1 MSTRNTP
8 LNTPLPVAPFPSR
21 RLNRWAEIVWRVA
34 GSVDVRTKILGMVL
48 ALTTVLGLAVTLQV
62 RAVMTRIFAEE
73 LESRGVSVASD
84 LASRSI
90 DPILLNDTYA
100 LHQLL
105 RETVSNHPDAL
116 YAFVTDNEGQV
127 LAHTFGDAGFPA
139 GLLDAATL
147 KTATFTTHGD
157 IRHWVY
163 TSNEGIVH
171 EMIAPIMGGGA
182 GVVRLGLTETRLQ
195 AVVNTVTG
203 QMILTTLLVAL
214 AGIVAAMLLTWLLT
228 RPILDLVETTQ
239 EVGRGNLQARAPHWA
254 DDEIGALADAFN
266 QMVSDLDASRRAVA
280 EKEQARFLL
289 LKKLISA
296 QEEERKRIA
305 RELHDGVGQ
314 MLTSLMVGMR
324 TLQRRDEGDLAS
336 HQMDELCATAS
347 ETLEQVR
354 TLSRELRPSLLDD
367 LGLAAALERY
377 VGEFDRAHPDITVDL
392 HCDLPARLPGP
403 VETALYRIVQEAMTN
418 AARHGKASAISV
430 LVSRRANT
438 VQAIVE
444 DNGVGFDVEA
454 VRRRQSSVGI
464 FGMTERAELLG
475 GRLELESSSEGATV
489 YVEIPL

>member
-1 MSTRNTP
+1 MG
-8 LNTPLPVAPFPSR
+8 VAPFSSR
-21 RLNRWAEIVWRVA
+21 RLNRWASLAWRVA

-62 RAVMTRIFAEE
+62 RVVMTSVFAEE

-84 LASRSI
+84 LASRST

-116 YAFVTDNEGQV
+116 YAFVTDDRGNV
-127 LAHTFGDAGFPA
+127 VAHTFGDASFPS
-139 GLLDAATL
+139 GLLDTRMLADV
-147 KTATFTTHGD
+147 TANTHGD

-163 TSNEGIVH
+163 TSNEGTVH
-171 EMIAPIMGGGA
+171 EMIAPIMAGSA

-195 AVVNTVTG
+195 TVVNTVTG

-214 AGIVAAMLLTWLLT
+214 GGIIAAMILTWLLT
-228 RPILDLVETTQ
+228 RPILDLVATTK

-254 DDEIGALADAFN
+254 DDEIGTLADAFN
-266 QMVSDLDASRRAVA
+266 QMVSDLDTSRRAVA

-314 MLTSLMVGMR
+314 MLTSLMVGIR
-324 TLQRRDEGDLAS
+324 TMQRIDDADLNARR
-336 HQMDELCATAS
+336 MDELCTTAG

-377 VGEFDRAHPDITVDL
+377 AAEYARTHPGVNVDL
-392 HCDLPARLPGP
+392 HCDLPSRLPSP
-403 VETALYRIVQEAMTN
+403 IETALYRIVQEAMTN
-418 AARHGKASAISV
+418 AARHGRATTVSV
-430 LVSRRANT
+430 LISRRTNT

-444 DNGVGFDVEA
+444 DDGSGFDVES

-464 FGMTERAELLG
+464 FGMSERAELLG
-475 GRLELESSSEGATV
+475 GALDIESGPEGTTV

>member
-1 MSTRNTP
+1 MSTRNTS
-8 LNTPLPVAPFPSR
+8 LSTPLSVAPFPSR
-21 RLNRWAEIVWRVA
+21 RLNRWAEMVWRIA

-48 ALTTVLGLAVTLQV
+48 ALTTVFGLAVTLQV
-62 RAVMTRIFAEE
+62 RAVMTRVFMEE
-73 LESRGVSVASD
+73 LEGRGVSVASD

-100 LHQLL
+100 LHELL
-105 RETVSNHPDAL
+105 SETVNNHPDAW
-116 YAFVTDNEGQV
+116 YAFVLDRDNQV
-127 LAHTFGDAGFPA
+127 IAHTFGDAGFPA
-139 GLLDAATL
+139 DLLNPTLAVAAPNL
-147 KTATFTTHGD
+147 YGA

-163 TSNEGIVH
+163 ASNEGRVH
-171 EMIAPIMGGGA
+171 EMVAPIMGGSA
-182 GVVRLGLTETRLQ
+182 GVVRLGLTEARLQ

-214 AGIVAAMLLTWLLT
+214 AGIVAAMFLTWLLT

-254 DDEIGALADAFN
+254 DDEIGTLADAFN
-266 QMVSDLDASRRAVA
+266 QMVADLDASRRAVA

-324 TLQRRDEGDLAS
+324 TMQRSDDAALNQERME
-336 HQMDELCATAS
+336 ELCTTAG

-354 TLSRELRPSLLDD
+354 VLSRELRPSLLDD

-377 VGEFDRAHPDITVDL
+377 AGEFTRAHAAIAVDL
-392 HCDLPARLPGP
+392 HCDLPGRLPSTI
-403 VETALYRIVQEAMTN
+403 ETALYRIVQEAMTN
-418 AARHGKASAISV
+418 AARHGKATAVSV
-430 LVSRRANT
+430 LVSRRANS

-444 DNGVGFDVEA
+444 DNGAGFNVEA
-454 VRRRQSSVGI
+454 VRRQQSSVGI
-464 FGMTERAELLG
+464 FGMSERAELLG
-475 GRLELESSSEGATV
+475 GALDIESSPEGTTV

>member
-1 MSTRNTP
+1 MSTRPTALSGP
-8 LNTPLPVAPFPSR
+8 ASGAPFPSR
-21 RLNRWAEIVWRVA
+21 RLNRWAEMIWRVA

-73 LESRGVSVASD
+73 LENRGVSVASD
-84 LASRSI
+84 LASRSV

-105 RETVSNHPDAL
+105 RETVTNHPDAR
-116 YAFVTDNEGQV
+116 YAFVLDADGQV
-127 LAHTFGDAGFPA
+127 LVHTFGEDGFPA
-139 GLLDAATL
+139 GLLDPALDTAASTL
-147 KTATFTTHGD
+147 HGD

-163 TSNEGIVH
+163 ASNEGTVH
-171 EMIAPIMGGGA
+171 EMIAPILEGST

-195 AVVNTVTG
+195 TVVNTVTG

-214 AGIVAAMLLTWLLT
+214 GGIIAAMILTWLLT
-228 RPILDLVETTQ
+228 RPILDLVATTK
-239 EVGRGNLQARAPHWA
+239 EVGRGNLHARAPHWA
-254 DDEIGALADAFN
+254 DDEIGTLADAFN
-266 QMVSDLDASRRAVA
+266 QMVGDLDTSQRAVA

-324 TLQRRDEGDLAS
+324 TLQRSDDADLSARR
-336 HQMDELCATAS
+336 MDELCATAG

-377 VGEFDRAHPDITVDL
+377 AAEFARTHPATTVDL
-392 HCDLPARLPGP
+392 HCDLPTRLPSP
-403 VETALYRIVQEAMTN
+403 IETALYRIVQEAMTN
-418 AARHGKASAISV
+418 AARHGRASAISV
-430 LVSRRANT
+430 LVSRRANA
-438 VQAIVE
+438 VQTIVE
-444 DNGVGFDVEA
+444 DNGAGFDVA
-454 VRRRQSSVGI
+454 TVRRRQSSVGI

-475 GRLELESSSEGATV
+475 GALDIESSPDGTTV
-489 YVEIPL
+489 YAEIPL

>member
-1 MSTRNTP
+1 
-8 LNTPLPVAPFPSR
+8 VA
-21 RLNRWAEIVWRVA
+21 WRVA

-62 RAVMTRIFAEE
+62 RAVMTRVFAEE

-90 DPILLNDTYA
+90 DPILLNDTYT

-105 RETVSNHPDAL
+105 RETISNHPDAL
-116 YAFVTDNEGQV
+116 YAFVTDDRGQV

-139 GLLDAATL
+139 GLLDGEILTSAATN
-147 KTATFTTHGD
+147 THGD

-163 TSNEGIVH
+163 ASNEGTVH
-171 EMIAPIMGGGA
+171 EMIAPIMGGSA
-182 GVVRLGLTETRLQ
+182 GLVRLDLTETRLQ
-195 AVVNTVTG
+195 TVVNTVTG

-214 AGIVAAMLLTWLLT
+214 AGIIAAMILTWLLT
-228 RPILDLVETTQ
+228 RPILDLVATTK
-239 EVGRGNLQARAPHWA
+239 EVGRGDLQARAPHWA
-254 DDEIGALADAFN
+254 DDEIGTLADAFN
-266 QMVSDLDASRRAVA
+266 QMVSDLDASQRSVTD
-280 EKEQARFLL
+280 KEQARF
-289 LKKLISA
+289 
-296 QEEERKRIA
+296 E
-305 RELHDGVGQ
+305 
-314 MLTSLMVGMR
+314 
-324 TLQRRDEGDLAS
+324 
-336 HQMDELCATAS
+336 TAS

-377 VGEFDRAHPDITVDL
+377 VGEFARAHLEITVDL
-392 HCDLPARLPGP
+392 HCDLPARLPSP

-418 AARHGKASAISV
+418 AARHGKAGAISV
-430 LVSRRANT
+430 LVNRRANA

-444 DNGVGFDVEA
+444 DNDVGFDVEV

-464 FGMTERAELLG
+464 FGMRERAELLG
-475 GRLELESSSEGATV
+475 GKLEIESSPEGTAI

>member
-1 MSTRNTP
+1 MSTHNTSLSTP
-8 LNTPLPVAPFPSR
+8 LSVAPFPSR
-21 RLNRWAEIVWRVA
+21 RLNRWAEVVWRVA

-48 ALTTVLGLAVTLQV
+48 ALTTALGLAVTLQV
-62 RAVMTRIFAEE
+62 RAVMTSVFAEE
-73 LESRGVSVASD
+73 LESRSVSVASD

-90 DPILLNDTYA
+90 DPILLNDTYT

-105 RETVSNHPDAL
+105 RETVNNHPDAL
-116 YAFVTDNEGQV
+116 YAFVLDNNGQV

-139 GLLDAATL
+139 GLLDPALETVTATL
-147 KTATFTTHGD
+147 HGE
-157 IRHWVY
+157 IRHWAY
-163 TSNEGIVH
+163 TSNEGTVH

-182 GVVRLGLTETRLQ
+182 GVVRLGLTDTRLQ
-195 AVVNTVTG
+195 AIVNTVTG
-203 QMILTTLLVAL
+203 QMILTTLFVAL

-228 RPILDLVETTQ
+228 RPILDLVATTK
-239 EVGRGNLQARAPHWA
+239 EVGRGDLQARAPHWA
-254 DDEIGALADAFN
+254 DDEIGTLADAFN
-266 QMVSDLDASRRAVA
+266 QMVADLDASRRAIA

-324 TLQRRDEGDLAS
+324 TMQRSDDAALNQERME
-336 HQMDELCATAS
+336 ELCMTAS

-354 TLSRELRPSLLDD
+354 VLSRELRPSLLDD

-377 VGEFDRAHPDITVDL
+377 ASEFTRAHAAIAVDL
-392 HCDLPARLPGP
+392 HCDLPGRLPSTI
-403 VETALYRIVQEAMTN
+403 ETALYRIVQEAMTN
-418 AARHGKASAISV
+418 AARHGKATAVSV
-430 LVSRRANT
+430 LVSRRINS

-444 DNGVGFDVEA
+444 DNGAGFNVEA
-454 VRRRQSSVGI
+454 VRRQQSSVGI
-464 FGMTERAELLG
+464 FGMSERAELLG
-475 GRLELESSSEGATV
+475 GALDIESSPEGTTV

>member
-1 MSTRNTP
+1 MSTRHTAFGTP
-8 LNTPLPVAPFPSR
+8 VSMPPFPSR
-21 RLNRWAEIVWRVA
+21 RLNRWAEMAWRVA

-48 ALTTVLGLAVTLQV
+48 ALTTALGLAVTLQV
-62 RAVMTRIFAEE
+62 RIVMTRVFMEE
-73 LESRGVSVASD
+73 LEGRGVSVASD

-90 DPILLNDTYA
+90 DPLLLSDNYS
-100 LHQLL
+100 LHELL
-105 RETVSNHPDAL
+105 RETVNNHPDAL
-116 YAFVTDNEGQV
+116 YAFVLDSDNQV
-127 LAHTFGDAGFPA
+127 IAHTFGETGFPTD
-139 GLLDAATL
+139 LLNPTLAVAAPAL
-147 KTATFTTHGD
+147 YGS

-163 TSNEGIVH
+163 ASNEGRIH
-171 EMIAPIMGGGA
+171 EMVAPIVGGSA
-182 GVVRLGLTETRLQ
+182 GVVRLGLTEARLQ
-195 AVVNTVTG
+195 AIVNTVTG

-214 AGIVAAMLLTWLLT
+214 AGIVAAMVLTWLLT

-254 DDEIGALADAFN
+254 DDEIGTLADAFN
-266 QMVSDLDASRRAVA
+266 QMVSDLNASQRAVV

-324 TLQRRDEGDLAS
+324 TLQRSDGADLTD
-336 HQMDELCATAS
+336 QRMDDLCNTAG

-367 LGLAAALERY
+367 LGLVAALERY
-377 VGEFDRAHPDITVDL
+377 AAEFVCAHPATDVDL
-392 HCDLPARLPGP
+392 HCDLPTRLPGP
-403 VETALYRIVQEAMTN
+403 IETALYRIVQEAMTN
-418 AARHGKASAISV
+418 AARHGKANAISV

-444 DNGVGFDVEA
+444 DDGTGFDVEA
-454 VRRRQSSVGI
+454 VRRQQSSVGI
-464 FGMTERAELLG
+464 FGMSERAELLG
-475 GRLELESSSEGATV
+475 GALEIESSPEGTTV
-489 YVEIPL
+489 YVGIPL

>member
-1 MSTRNTP
+1 MSTRSPSLSTP
-8 LNTPLPVAPFPSR
+8 VSVAPFPSR
-21 RLNRWAEIVWRVA
+21 RLNRWAEMAWRVA

-62 RAVMTRIFAEE
+62 RAVMTRLFAEE

-84 LASRSI
+84 LAGRSV

-100 LHQLL
+100 LHELL
-105 RETVSNHPDAL
+105 RETVINHPDAL
-116 YAFVTDNEGQV
+116 YAFVTDDHGQV

-139 GLLDAATL
+139 GLLDNEMLAGAAVN
-147 KTATFTTHGD
+147 THGD
-157 IRHWVY
+157 IRHRVY
-163 TSNEGIVH
+163 ASNEGTVH
-171 EMIAPIMGGGA
+171 EMIAPILEGSA

-195 AVVNTVTG
+195 TVVNTVTG

-214 AGIVAAMLLTWLLT
+214 AGIVAAMILTWLLT
-228 RPILDLVETTQ
+228 RPILDLVATTK
-239 EVGRGNLQARAPHWA
+239 EVGRGNLKARAPHWA
-254 DDEIGALADAFN
+254 DDEIGTLADAFN
-266 QMVSDLDASRRAVA
+266 QMVNDLDASQRAVA

-314 MLTSLMVGMR
+314 VLTSLMVGMR
-324 TLQRRDEGDLAS
+324 TLQRSDDAGLTARR
-336 HQMDELCATAS
+336 MDELCATAG

-377 VGEFDRAHPDITVDL
+377 AAEFARAHPATAVDL

-403 VETALYRIVQEAMTN
+403 IETALYRIVQEAMTN

-444 DNGVGFDVEA
+444 DDGAGFDVAA
-454 VRRRQSSVGI
+454 VRRLQSSVGI
-464 FGMTERAELLG
+464 FGMNERAELLG
-475 GRLELESSSEGATV
+475 GTLDIESSPEGTTV
-489 YVEIPL
+489 YVEMPL

>member
-1 MSTRNTP
+1 MSTHNTTIGAP
-8 LNTPLPVAPFPSR
+8 VSVAPFPSR

-34 GSVDVRTKILGMVL
+34 GGVDVRTKILGMVL

-62 RAVMTRIFAEE
+62 RAVMTRIFTEE

-116 YAFVTDNEGQV
+116 YAFVTDDRGQV
-127 LAHTFGDAGFPA
+127 LAHTFGDAGFPV
-139 GLLDAATL
+139 GLLNNAMLAA
-147 KTATFTTHGD
+147 ADVNMHGD

-163 TSNEGIVH
+163 ASNEGTVH
-171 EMIAPIMGGGA
+171 EMIAPIMGGKAGA
-182 GVVRLGLTETRLQ
+182 VRLGLTETRLQ
-195 AVVNTVTG
+195 TVVNTVTG

-214 AGIVAAMLLTWLLT
+214 AGIVAAMILTWLLT
-228 RPILDLVETTQ
+228 RPILDLVATTK
-239 EVGRGNLQARAPHWA
+239 EVGRGDLQARAPHWA
-254 DDEIGALADAFN
+254 DDEIGTLADAFN
-266 QMVSDLDASRRAVA
+266 QMVADLDASRRAIA

-289 LKKLISA
+289 LKKLITA

-324 TLQRRDEGDLAS
+324 TLQHSDTANPAAHR
-336 HQMDELCATAS
+336 MDELCATAS

-377 VGEFDRAHPDITVDL
+377 ASEFARAHPDITVDL

-444 DNGVGFDVEA
+444 DNGVGFDVAA
-454 VRRRQSSVGI
+454 VRKRQSSVGI

-475 GRLELESSSEGATV
+475 GALDIESSPEGATV

>member
-1 MSTRNTP
+1 MSTGDTP
-8 LNTPLPVAPFPSR
+8 LHTPLSGAPFPSR

-34 GSVDVRTKILGMVL
+34 GGVDVRTKILGMVL

-62 RAVMTRIFAEE
+62 RAVMTRVFMEE
-73 LESRGVSVASD
+73 LEGRGVSVASD
-84 LASRSI
+84 LASRSV

-100 LHQLL
+100 LHELL
-105 RETVSNHPDAL
+105 SETVNNHPDAL
-116 YAFVTDNEGQV
+116 YAFVLDRDNQV
-127 LAHTFGDAGFPA
+127 IAHTFGDAGFPVE
-139 GLLDAATL
+139 LLNPTLAVAAPNLYGT
-147 KTATFTTHGD
+147 

-163 TSNEGIVH
+163 ATNEGRVH
-171 EMIAPIMGGGA
+171 EMIAPIMGGSA
-182 GVVRLGLTETRLQ
+182 GVVRLGLTEARLQ
-195 AVVNTVTG
+195 TVVNTVTG

-214 AGIVAAMLLTWLLT
+214 AGIVAAMILTWLLT
-228 RPILDLVETTQ
+228 RPILDLVATTK
-239 EVGRGNLQARAPHWA
+239 EVGRGDLQARAPHWA
-254 DDEIGALADAFN
+254 DDEIGTLADAFN
-266 QMVSDLDASRRAVA
+266 QMVADLDASRRAIA

-289 LKKLISA
+289 LKKLITA

-324 TLQRRDEGDLAS
+324 TLQHSDAANPAAHR
-336 HQMDELCATAS
+336 MDELCATAS

-377 VGEFDRAHPDITVDL
+377 ASEFARAHPDITVDL

-444 DNGVGFDVEA
+444 DDGVGFDVAA
-454 VRRRQSSVGI
+454 VRKRQSSVGI

-475 GRLELESSSEGATV
+475 GALDIESSPEGATV

>member
-1 MSTRNTP
+1 MSTRPTALGGP
-8 LNTPLPVAPFPSR
+8 ASVAPFPSR
-21 RLNRWAEIVWRVA
+21 RLNRWAEMGWRVA

-62 RAVMTRIFAEE
+62 RAVMTRVFAEE
-73 LESRGVSVASD
+73 LENRGVSVASD
-84 LASRSI
+84 LASRSV

-105 RETVSNHPDAL
+105 RETVTNHPDAR
-116 YAFVTDNEGQV
+116 YAFVLDADGQV
-127 LAHTFGDAGFPA
+127 LAHTFGEDGFPA
-139 GLLDAATL
+139 GLLDPALDTAASTL
-147 KTATFTTHGD
+147 HGA

-163 TSNEGIVH
+163 ASNEGAIH
-171 EMIAPIMGGGA
+171 EMVAPIMGGSA
-182 GVVRLGLTETRLQ
+182 GVVRLGLTEARLQ
-195 AVVNTVTG
+195 SVVNTVTG

-214 AGIVAAMLLTWLLT
+214 AGIVAAMFLTWLLT
-228 RPILDLVETTQ
+228 RPILDLVATTR

-266 QMVSDLDASRRAVA
+266 QMVEDLDASQRAVA
-280 EKEQARFLL
+280 DKEQARTVL
-289 LKKLISA
+289 LKKLITA

-314 MLTSLMVGMR
+314 MLTSLMVGLR
-324 TLQRRDEGDLAS
+324 TVPRSDDPAAAQAHADDLCS
-336 HQMDELCATAS
+336 TAG

-354 TLSRELRPSLLDD
+354 VLSRELRPSLLDD

-377 VGEFDRAHPDITVDL
+377 VAEFMRAHPSVTVDL
-392 HCDLPARLPGP
+392 HCDLPARLPATA
-403 VETALYRIVQEAMTN
+403 EIALYRIVQEAMTN

-444 DNGVGFDVEA
+444 DNGAGFDVA
-454 VRRRQSSVGI
+454 QARRQQSSVGI
-464 FGMTERAELLG
+464 FGMSERAELLG
-475 GRLELESSSEGATV
+475 GALDIESSPAGTTV
-489 YVEIPL
+489 YVELPL

>member
-1 MSTRNTP
+1 VSTRNTALGAP
-8 LNTPLPVAPFPSR
+8 VSVAPFASR
-21 RLNRWAEIVWRVA
+21 RLNRWAEMVWRAA

-62 RAVMTRIFAEE
+62 RAVMTRLFAEE

-84 LASRSI
+84 LASRSV

-100 LHQLL
+100 LHELL
-105 RETVSNHPDAL
+105 RETVINHPDAL
-116 YAFVTDNEGQV
+116 YAFVTDDHGLV
-127 LAHTFGDAGFPA
+127 LAHTFGDAGFPV
-139 GLLDAATL
+139 GLLDNEVLAGAA
-147 KTATFTTHGD
+147 FNTHSD

-163 TSNEGIVH
+163 ASNEGTVH
-171 EMIAPIMGGGA
+171 EMLAPILEGSA

-195 AVVNTVTG
+195 TVVNTVTG

-214 AGIVAAMLLTWLLT
+214 AGIVAAMILTWLLT
-228 RPILDLVETTQ
+228 RPILDLVATTK
-239 EVGRGNLQARAPHWA
+239 EVGRGNLQVRAPHWA
-254 DDEIGALADAFN
+254 DDEIGTLADAFN
-266 QMVSDLDASRRAVA
+266 QMVGDLDASQRTVA
-280 EKEQARFLL
+280 EKEQARFEL

-324 TLQRRDEGDLAS
+324 TLQRSDDARLTS
-336 HQMDELCATAS
+336 HRMDELCATAG

-377 VGEFDRAHPDITVDL
+377 AAEFARAHPATTVDL

-430 LVSRRANT
+430 LVGRRANT
-438 VQAIVE
+438 AQAIVE
-444 DNGVGFDVEA
+444 DDGGGFDVEA

-475 GRLELESSSEGATV
+475 GKLDIESGPEGATV

>member
-1 MSTRNTP
+1 M
-8 LNTPLPVAPFPSR
+8 A
-21 RLNRWAEIVWRVA
+21 WRVA
-34 GSVDVRTKILGMVL
+34 GGVDVRTKILGMVL

-62 RAVMTRIFAEE
+62 RAVMTRVFMEE
-73 LESRGVSVASD
+73 LEGRGVSVASD
-84 LASRSI
+84 LASRSV
-90 DPILLNDTYA
+90 DAILLNDTYT
-100 LHQLL
+100 LHELL
-105 RETVSNHPDAL
+105 IETVNNHPDAL
-116 YAFVTDNEGQV
+116 YAFVLDRDNQV
-127 LAHTFGDAGFPA
+127 IAHTFGDAGFPA
-139 GLLDAATL
+139 ALLNPTL
-147 KTATFTTHGD
+147 AVTAPNLVGT

-163 TSNEGIVH
+163 ATNEGRVH
-171 EMIAPIMGGGA
+171 EMIAPIMGGNA
-182 GVVRLGLTETRLQ
+182 GVVRLGLTEARLRT
-195 AVVNTVTG
+195 VVNTVTG

-214 AGIVAAMLLTWLLT
+214 AGIVAAMILTWLLT

-239 EVGRGNLQARAPHWA
+239 AVGRGNLQARAPHWA
-254 DDEIGALADAFN
+254 DDEIGTLADAFN
-266 QMVSDLDASRRAVA
+266 QMVSDLDASQRTVA
-280 EKEQARFLL
+280 EKEQARFEL

-324 TLQRRDEGDLAS
+324 TLQRSDDAS
-336 HQMDELCATAS
+336 PAAHRMDELCATAS

-377 VGEFDRAHPDITVDL
+377 AGEFARAHPTITVDL
-392 HCDLPARLPGP
+392 HCDLPMRLPGP

-418 AARHGKASAISV
+418 AARHGKASTISV
-430 LVSRRANT
+430 LVSRRANA

-444 DNGVGFDVEA
+444 DDGVGFDVAA
-454 VRRRQSSVGI
+454 VRKRQSSVGI

-475 GRLELESSSEGATV
+475 GKLDIESGPEGATV

>member
-1 MSTRNTP
+1 MSIRNTSAH
-8 LNTPLPVAPFPSR
+8 TPSRIAPFPSR
-21 RLNRWAEIVWRVA
+21 RLNRWAEMIWRIA

-48 ALTTVLGLAVTLQV
+48 ALTTVLGLAVTVQV
-62 RAVMTRIFAEE
+62 RIVMTRVFAEE

-84 LASRSI
+84 LASRST

-105 RETVSNHPDAL
+105 RETVTNHPDAL
-116 YAFVTDNEGQV
+116 YAFVLDPRGQV
-127 LAHTFGDAGFPA
+127 LAHTFGDAGFPI
-139 GLLDAATL
+139 GLLAPTLANATPTL
-147 KTATFTTHGD
+147 HGE

-163 TSNEGIVH
+163 VSNEGTVH
-171 EMIAPIMGGGA
+171 EMIAPILGGDA

-195 AVVNTVTG
+195 TIVNTVTG

-214 AGIVAAMLLTWLLT
+214 AGIVAAMILTWLLT
-228 RPILDLVETTQ
+228 RPILDLVATTK

-254 DDEIGALADAFN
+254 DDEIGTLADAFN
-266 QMVSDLDASRRAVA
+266 QMVADLNASRRAIA

-289 LKKLISA
+289 LKKLITA

-305 RELHDGVGQ
+305 RDLHDGVGQ

-324 TLQRRDEGDLAS
+324 TLQHSDAAS
-336 HQMDELCATAS
+336 PAAHRMDELCATAS

-377 VGEFDRAHPDITVDL
+377 ASEFIRAHPDITVDL

-403 VETALYRIVQEAMTN
+403 IETALYRIVQEAMTN
-418 AARHGKASAISV
+418 AARHGKASVISV
-430 LVSRRANT
+430 LVSRRANS

-444 DNGVGFDVEA
+444 DNGGGFNVEA
-454 VRRRQSSVGI
+454 VRRQQSSVGI
-464 FGMTERAELLG
+464 FGMSERAELLG
-475 GRLELESSSEGATV
+475 GALDIESGPEGTTV

>member
-1 MSTRNTP
+1 MSTRNSS
-8 LNTPLPVAPFPSR
+8 LGAPVRMMPFPSR
-21 RLNRWAEIVWRVA
+21 RLNRWAEMAWRIA

-48 ALTTVLGLAVTLQV
+48 ALTTALGLAVTLQV
-62 RAVMTRIFAEE
+62 RSVMTIVFAQE

-105 RETVSNHPDAL
+105 RETVANHPDVL
-116 YAFVTDNEGQV
+116 YAFVLDSKGQV

-139 GLLDAATL
+139 GLLAPTL
-147 KTATFTTHGD
+147 AEAVSTLHGE

-163 TSNEGIVH
+163 ASNEGTVH
-171 EMIAPIMGGGA
+171 EMIAPILGGDA
-182 GVVRLGLTETRLQ
+182 GVVRLGLTDTRLQ
-195 AVVNTVTG
+195 AIVNTVSG

-228 RPILDLVETTQ
+228 RPILDLVATTK
-239 EVGRGNLQARAPHWA
+239 EIGRGNLQARAPHWA
-254 DDEIGALADAFN
+254 DDEIGILADAFN
-266 QMVSDLDASRRAVA
+266 QMVIDLDASRCAVA
-280 EKEQARFLL
+280 EKERARFLL

-324 TLQRRDEGDLAS
+324 TMQRSDDAVL
-336 HQMDELCATAS
+336 HQERIEELCAMVG

-354 TLSRELRPSLLDD
+354 VLSRELRPSLLDD
-367 LGLAAALERY
+367 LGLVAALERY
-377 VGEFDRAHPDITVDL
+377 VGEFTRAHAEVSVDL
-392 HCDLPARLPGP
+392 HCDLPDRLPSTI
-403 VETALYRIVQEAMTN
+403 ETALYRIVQEAMTN

-430 LVSRRANT
+430 LVSRRANS

-444 DNGVGFDVEA
+444 DNGGGFNVEA
-454 VRRRQSSVGI
+454 VRRQQSSVGI
-464 FGMTERAELLG
+464 FGMSERAELLG
-475 GRLELESSSEGATV
+475 GALDIESGPEGTTV

>member
-1 MSTRNTP
+1 MSIRNTSAH
-8 LNTPLPVAPFPSR
+8 TPSRIAPFSSR
-21 RLNRWAEIVWRVA
+21 RLNRWAEMIWRIA

-48 ALTTVLGLAVTLQV
+48 ALTTVLGLAVTVQV
-62 RAVMTRIFAEE
+62 RIVMTRVFAEE

-84 LASRSI
+84 LASRST

-105 RETVSNHPDAL
+105 RETVTNHPDAL
-116 YAFVTDNEGQV
+116 YAFVLDPRGQV
-127 LAHTFGDAGFPA
+127 LAHTFGDAGFPI
-139 GLLDAATL
+139 GLLAPTLANAAPTL
-147 KTATFTTHGD
+147 HGE

-163 TSNEGIVH
+163 VSNEGTVH
-171 EMIAPIMGGGA
+171 EMIAPILGGDA

-195 AVVNTVTG
+195 TIVNTVTG

-214 AGIVAAMLLTWLLT
+214 AGIVAAMILTWLLT
-228 RPILDLVETTQ
+228 RPILDLVATTK

-254 DDEIGALADAFN
+254 DDEIGTLADAFN
-266 QMVSDLDASRRAVA
+266 QMVADLNASRRAIA

-289 LKKLISA
+289 LKKLITA

-305 RELHDGVGQ
+305 RDLHDGVGQ

-324 TLQRRDEGDLAS
+324 TLQHSDAAS
-336 HQMDELCATAS
+336 PAAHRMDELCATAS

-377 VGEFDRAHPDITVDL
+377 ASEFIRAHPDITVDL

-403 VETALYRIVQEAMTN
+403 IETALYRIVQEAMTN

-430 LVSRRANT
+430 LVSRRANS

-444 DNGVGFDVEA
+444 DNGGGFNVEA
-454 VRRRQSSVGI
+454 VRRQQSSVGI
-464 FGMTERAELLG
+464 FGMSERAELLG
-475 GRLELESSSEGATV
+475 GALDIESGPEGTTV